1 MGRREIINTRGPG
14 LAKQRRRR
22 IVLVV
27 LVLIALAVLG
37 LVLYLRAHHALGAA
51 LGRPAAA
58 AVQVSRGVQ
67 RVGPR
72 TGSG

>member
-22 IVLVV
+22 LGL
-27 LVLIALAVLG
+27 LVLLLLLLAACG
-37 LVLYLRAHHALGAA
+37 LFAYLRTRHPMGAA
-51 LGRPAAA
+51 LGRA
-58 AVQVSRGVQ
+58 AVARPQMTRGVQ
-67 RVGPR
+67 RGGPR